1 MSTYIEG
8 IIKHKDMNTIIIA
21 SLIVSAIALVLGVIV
36 EIDRSS
42 FDRVTVYDMVTGL
55 ILIACPIVNIAIIMI
70 ALEDM
75 KRIINK
81 NR

>member
-1 MSTYIEG
+1 
-8 IIKHKDMNTIIIA
+8 MNTIIIA